1 MSYDKNNVFA
11 KILRSE
17 IPCKKIYEDNHVLAF
32 PDLNP
37 QARIHVLVI
46 SKGEYTCFMDLLEH
60 ASPEEING
68 YFQGI
73 RKTAQT
79 LGLKDTEFRLSFV
92 GKDVPHIHA
101 HILAD

>member
-1 MSYDKNNVFA
+1 MYDINNIFA
-11 KILRSE
+11 KILRKE
-17 IPCKKIYEDNHVLAF
+17 IPCKKIYEDNFVLAF
-32 PDLNP
+32 PDINP

-46 SKGEYTCFMDLLEH
+46 SKGKYTCFMDLI
-60 ASPEEING
+60 ARGKPEEING

-73 RKTAQT
+73 SKTAQA
-79 LGLKDTEFRLSFV
+79 LGLKGTEFKLMFI